1 MENNVNMESLLGNS
15 SDNISL
21 FDSGIQE
28 DLETP
33 VTLLGGMNDNLEV
46 SDEEKRVAEIAKR
59 RKFFM
64 NPENQAELLMQN
76 YLMSNPG
83 IILTGKQKRTL
94 RREFLKNA
102 KKGKYRRLFE
112 KQVNNLPS
120 EDTKET
126 FQNLN
131 A

>member
-15 SDNISL
+15 SENISL
-21 FDSGIQE
+21 FDSVIQE

-46 SDEEKRVAEIAKR
+46 SDEEKRVEEIAER

-83 IILTGKQKRTL
+83 IILTGKQKRAL

>member
-15 SDNISL
+15 SENISL
-21 FDSGIQE
+21 FDSVIQE

-46 SDEEKRVAEIAKR
+46 SDEEKRVAVIAER

-83 IILTGKQKRTL
+83 IILTGKQKRAL

-102 KKGKYRRLFE
+102 KKGKYCRLFE

>member
-1 MENNVNMESLLGNS
+1 MESLLN
-15 SDNISL
+15 NTV
-21 FDSGIQE
+21 E
-28 DLETP
+28 DLEQVP
-33 VTLLGGMNDNLEV
+33 SLLGGFNPESEV
-46 SDEEKRVAEIAKR
+46 TDEQKRDAEIAER

-83 IILTGKQKRTL
+83 IILTGKQRRAL

-102 KKGKYRRLFE
+102 KKGRYRRLFE
-112 KQVNNLPS
+112 KQANNLPS
-120 EDTKET
+120 EETKET

>member
-1 MENNVNMESLLGNS
+1 MNTGHKLEDKLIHYKMESLLN
-15 SDNISL
+15 NTV
-21 FDSGIQE
+21 QE

-33 VTLLGGMNDNLEV
+33 VTLLGGMDDNLEV
-46 SDEEKRVAEIAKR
+46 SDEEKRAAEIAER

-83 IILTGKQKRTL
+83 IILTGKQKRAL

-120 EDTKET
+120 EETKAT